1 VDSSAADPTLSAPGC
16 PQPLRTARRC
26 PSAHNKGTIR
36 RTLSLLI
43 LELLDAVMVDSISK
57 LQTDIERATALAKV
71 LEQNTPVKE
80 LVQECAGE
88 LSAVNSNMKL
98 ALDRPNPLPRV
109 KNALLRNENVEE
121 MVNGVSRKLMVV
133 NDAIRGQVRDRTLLD
148 HQFAAAV
155 EQEGAARHEALHDVL
170 TGLPNRALFDDRLE
184 HGLAQAQRHHWGM
197 AVMFIDLDDFKAI
210 NDLYGHDAGD
220 GVLKTIAQRLT
231 TTTRSD
237 DTISRYGG
245 DEFLYLLTEIH
256 DETHVTLFAE
266 KLVRTIQAPCTVSG
280 QDATVYVNVKASIG
294 ISLFPKDGVTPEM
307 LVAKADDAMYQA
319 KRIRSGIA
327 FAS

>member
-1 VDSSAADPTLSAPGC
+1 MDCLGDTLGSVFY
-16 PQPLRTARRC
+16 LRT
-26 PSAHNKGTIR
+26 
-36 RTLSLLI
+36 
-43 LELLDAVMVDSISK
+43 EVMADSISK

-71 LEQNTPVKE
+71 LEQNTTVNE

-133 NDAIRGQVRDRTLLD
+133 NDAIRGQVRDPRLLD

-155 EQEGAARHEALHDVL
+155 EQEEAARHQALHDVL

-210 NDLYGHDAGD
+210 NDIYGHDAGD
-220 GVLKTIAQRLT
+220 GVLKTIAHRLT

-256 DETHVTLFAE
+256 DETHVALFAE
-266 KLVRTIQAPCTVSG
+266 KLVRTIQAPCAVSG
-280 QDATVYVNVKASIG
+280 QVVAMNVEVKASIG

-307 LVAKADDAMYQA
+307 LVAKADDAMYGA
-319 KRIRSGIA
+319 KQNRSGIA
-327 FAS
+327 FAK